1 VSEVPK
7 LRSLTWR
14 RLLAAFLLLAA
25 LWMFAWIAAELL
37 IVNVPLEKADAIVVL
52 SGSETLIERASL
64 AAQLFREGRAPKIL
78 LTNDNRRG
86 GWISAQQRNPFFYE
100 GAILELRQQGVPE
113 TAIEVLQPP
122 VESTRDEADIV
133 RDYSRQHQLQ
143 SVLVVTSAYH
153 SRRAFRTFE
162 QALVGSGVSVGMRAV
177 EPGSQTPRPAVWWLR
192 ARGWNMVAGEY
203 FKLAYYAIR

>member
-1 VSEVPK
+1 MSEVPK

-122 VESTRDEADIV
+122 VESTRD
-133 RDYSRQHQLQ
+133 
-143 SVLVVTSAYH
+143 
-153 SRRAFRTFE
+153 
-162 QALVGSGVSVGMRAV
+162 
-177 EPGSQTPRPAVWWLR
+177 
-192 ARGWNMVAGEY
+192 
-203 FKLAYYAIR
+203 